1 MSRGYAS
8 IRPLLAPWGE
18 LRAQPAS
25 DWQGEFALPQALLD
39 FYSEVG
45 PWGGVHHAAVGPVG
59 LDLPCGGNPVSI
71 PPLRHLWSRQAGYRW
86 HGLSG
91 ERLPGWK
98 DAWLVV
104 AMEGSH
110 PFIYELDSGRV
121 LFDLAGGAWDP
132 RPIAD
137 DLATAFGA
145 LATVAQAY
153 AALGEQALD
162 EDCALRPQACAR
174 VRDALAEFLGQGR
187 AAADALLQAW
197 RWYE

>member
-1 MSRGYAS
+1 MPPSYAA

-25 DWQGEFALPQALLD
+25 DWQGEFALPPALLD
-39 FYSEVG
+39 FYREVG
-45 PWGGVHHAAVGPVG
+45 PWGGVRHASVGPLG
-59 LDLPCGGNPVSI
+59 LDLACGGNPVSI
-71 PPLRHLWSRQAGYRW
+71 PPLQNLWARQAGYRW

-91 ERLPGWK
+91 ERLRGWK
-98 DAWLVV
+98 DEWLVV

-110 PFIYELDSGRV
+110 PFIYDLISGAV
-121 LFDLAGGAWDP
+121 SFDLAGGDWNP

-145 LATVAQAY
+145 LATVANTY
-153 AALGEQALD
+153 AALGESALD
-162 EDCALRPQACAR
+162 EDYELRPQARAS
-174 VRDALAEFLGQGR
+174 VRDALAEFLGQGP
-187 AAADALLQAW
+187 AQADALLHAW